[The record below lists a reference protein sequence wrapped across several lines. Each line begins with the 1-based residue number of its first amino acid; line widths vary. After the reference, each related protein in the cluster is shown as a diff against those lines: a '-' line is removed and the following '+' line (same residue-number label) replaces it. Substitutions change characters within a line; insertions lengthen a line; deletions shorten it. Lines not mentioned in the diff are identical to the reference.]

1 MTVTTI
7 GFFFLIFFHL
17 QPCLLLLWDFSEWHQ
32 HKDLCYFNTIWKSL
46 QAKEFFCGSD
56 SKEENWVRSL
66 NQKDPL
72 EKEMAPHSSILAW
85 KIPWMEE
92 PGRLKS
98 RGSQRV
104 GQNWATSLFFFL
116 GELKS
121 FNVCTGRVNESSALN
136 AFSFEADSSNQL
148 CELLFQEL
156 SPTLSSPPCSI
167 SSPLYPLMN
176 LISRGLKRQ

>member
-1 MTVTTI
+1 MNVLIDQCNLSTAIMTVTTI

-56 SKEENWVRSL
+56 GKEENWVRSL

-85 KIPWMEE
+85 EAPWTEE
-92 PGRLKS
+92 PGGLPS
-98 RGSQRV
+98 VGLQRV
-104 GQNWATSLFFFL
+104 EHSWATNRHPWLCCSQTVWVGIRFSASLLLVVPICNF
-116 GELKS
+116 
-121 FNVCTGRVNESSALN
+121 GRRLT
-136 AFSFEADSSNQL
+136 
-148 CELLFQEL
+148 
-156 SPTLSSPPCSI
+156 SPDWPEDE
-167 SSPLYPLMN
+167 MA
-176 LISRGLKRQ
+176 G